1 MTLQVEHPKWILYRH
16 TSDFTL
22 LCEVAQILKSYSKTN
37 ITKAEKERLNLRLRE
52 YAESTGKCKITKG
65 V

>member
-37 ITKAEKERLNLRLRE
+37 ITKAEKEVCIMNGIHNYRLMLL
-52 YAESTGKCKITKG
+52 ITR
-65 V
+65 